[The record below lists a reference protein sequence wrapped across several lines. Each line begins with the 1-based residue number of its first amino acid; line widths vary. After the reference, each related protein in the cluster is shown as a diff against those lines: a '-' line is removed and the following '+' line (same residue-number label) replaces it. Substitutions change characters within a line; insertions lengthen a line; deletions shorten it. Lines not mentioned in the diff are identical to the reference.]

1 MASAADMLRLVCTRR
16 KKMLPGLDL
25 KKSEYVLLI
34 TSNRI
39 SRITDFGC
47 RQSGL
52 CLATSLRL
60 VSLPER
66 IVTYTP
72 FDLNWLM
79 YARGSNP

>member
-16 KKMLPGLDL
+16 KDASGLDL
-25 KKSEYVLLI
+25 KKSGIYILPI

-47 RQSGL
+47 RQSGAL
-52 CLATSLRL
+52 FGDFVTVSVLARTDSDL
-60 VSLPER
+60 
-66 IVTYTP
+66 YP

-79 YARGSNP
+79 YATGSNP